1 MRELEEKGWGGWEGR
16 RGRRRKK
23 EEEDGEAAV
32 AVGNGCGRWI
42 PFLLCCFFV
51 HTEVLYFSR

>member
-1 MRELEEKGWGGWEGR
+1 MGVGGKKRQKKE
-16 RGRRRKK
+16 K

-32 AVGNGCGRWI
+32 AGNGCGRWI